1 MKKIKQKTKR
11 KIVLAVCVLA
21 AALVIVLIVQ
31 GVRGLFYKKADTS
44 AGLEYIHGEEKGDIA
59 AIEKKIELLEK
70 KDGEEGAGERSL
82 KEKFTGAVIVGD
94 SITEGFTEYDILNTS
109 SVVAK
114 IGVHL
119 DELDE
124 QIKQVKKL
132 SPGIIFLSLGMNDVE
147 HTNGDADEFVK
158 QYGAVVDELNK
169 ALLELKKITGISL
182 EVSGAAPEQIE
193 PALTQIHCL
202 CTAYKEKYNRTD
214 FLQGLMTGNIP
225 HYEISDRASRLH
237 IDPEEK
243 RILFLI
249 EGKHF
254 DETSGAILKNLLSCR
269 SKTYIV
275 PLTETLLAVI
285 RPLCQNETFEDMR
298 HIAETIVDTLNTEA
312 LIRVRLS
319 YSSVMNTLADIQKAF
334 QETNLAL
341 KVGRLFYSEQNIFP
355 YNELGIG
362 RLIYRLPVSLCE
374 NFLSEIFGSPIPK
387 TLDPELMATVNRFF
401 LNNLNIAETAR
412 QLHMHRNTLIYRLEQ
427 IEKQTGLDLRLFD
440 DAMTFKIAMMVIN
453 YLKGN
458 K

>member
-1 MKKIKQKTKR
+1 
-11 KIVLAVCVLA
+11 
-21 AALVIVLIVQ
+21 
-31 GVRGLFYKKADTS
+31 
-44 AGLEYIHGEEKGDIA
+44 
-59 AIEKKIELLEK
+59 
-70 KDGEEGAGERSL
+70 
-82 KEKFTGAVIVGD
+82 
-94 SITEGFTEYDILNTS
+94 
-109 SVVAK
+109 
-114 IGVHL
+114 
-119 DELDE
+119 
-124 QIKQVKKL
+124 
-132 SPGIIFLSLGMNDVE
+132 
-147 HTNGDADEFVK
+147 
-158 QYGAVVDELNK
+158 
-169 ALLELKKITGISL
+169 
-182 EVSGAAPEQIE
+182 
-193 PALTQIHCL
+193 
-202 CTAYKEKYNRTD
+202 
-214 FLQGLMTGNIP
+214 
-225 HYEISDRASRLH
+225 
-237 IDPEEK
+237 
-243 RILFLI
+243 
-249 EGKHF
+249 
-254 DETSGAILKNLLSCR
+254 
-269 SKTYIV
+269 
-275 PLTETLLAVI
+275 
-285 RPLCQNETFEDMR
+285 MR

-319 YSSVMNTLADIQKAF
+319 YSSVMNTLVDIQKAF